1 MQRVLRKKTT
11 MGRTKRKNASPLEKD
26 HQKTRRTGQDDTE
39 PASDAEDEGRNR
51 EDQGRDVLEEL
62 KEFIRCENARNN
74 KSLAEEI
81 RRYNDERISALE
93 SSLNFALAANETL
106 GKRLVEVEKR
116 ASQAEKDFGMCV
128 KRLTE
133 LEGELDQM
141 QQREL
146 KEWLVF
152 SGPAIPRRSQS
163 GGNRDASRLLHAMVQ
178 ELMDYN
184 MDMEQVAE
192 LYREERQIRVRFSA
206 VGVGS
211 DRYTLVR
218 NRTRLRGTGLFI
230 RERLTPLRQH
240 LFNELMQLKRDN
252 KISTV
257 FTRDGTVYTVVG
269 QQDRPRPVRSDAA
282 LERLRRQLEEST
294 VDCRRTTP
302 DRADWLAGRRRP
314 QAADR
319 APHSSWSQEAAAGR
333 GRGPRPVNA
342 AVTEELMDAVE
353 SEPVGGAPGPAGR
366 SVSPADHVS
375 DGAVPSDDRERH
387 ASERRPA
394 GGAVTSAPASG
405 GGTPM
410 NLAGSGPGAG
420 GADRLRAAPGGGGDA
435 GGGGA
440 RGSAVAEGSLPET
453 TKDRPAMGAA
463 GIRRRFGGDIRHF
476 VRVHS
481 KCD

>member
-1 MQRVLRKKTT
+1 M
-11 MGRTKRKNASPLEKD
+11 EKD
-26 HQKTRRTGQDDTE
+26 YQKSRRTGQDSIE
-39 PASDAEDEGRNR
+39 PASDVEDGGNR
-51 EDQGRDVLEEL
+51 EDQGRDEIGDL
-62 KEFIRCENARNN
+62 KEFIRSENARNN

-81 RRYNDERISALE
+81 RKYNEERISALE

-133 LEGELDQM
+133 LEGELDQL

-146 KEWLVF
+146 KDWLVF

-163 GGNRDASRLLHAMVQ
+163 GGDRDASRLLYAMVK
-178 ELMDYN
+178 ELMDYS

-192 LYREERQIRVRFSA
+192 LHREERQIRVRFSA

-218 NRTRLRGTGLFI
+218 NKTRLRGTGLFI

-240 LFNELMQLKRDN
+240 IFNELMQLKRDN
-252 KISTV
+252 RISTV
-257 FTRDGTVYTVVG
+257 FTRDGTVYIVIG

-294 VDCRRTTP
+294 VDCRRVSP
-302 DRADWLAGRRRP
+302 DHADWVEGRRRP

-319 APHSSWSQEAAAGR
+319 APRSGWSPEAAAER
-333 GRGPRPVNA
+333 GRDPRPVSA
-342 AVTEELMDAVE
+342 AAMEELMDAVE

-366 SVSPADHVS
+366 SGSPADCVS
-375 DGAVPSDDRERH
+375 GGAAPGGDRERH
-387 ASERRPA
+387 ASDRRPA
-394 GGAVTSAPASG
+394 GGAVSSAPTSG
-405 GGTPM
+405 GGTST
-410 NLAGSGPGAG
+410 NLAGSGSGAG
-420 GADRLRAAPGGGGDA
+420 GADRLRAASGGDGDPV
-435 GGGGA
+435 GGAA
-440 RGSAVAEGSLPET
+440 RGSVVAERSSPEMA
-453 TKDRPAMGAA
+453 KDRPAMGAA
-463 GIRRRFGGDIRHF
+463 GVRRRFRGDIRHF